1 MDKDKKKNN
10 EKEKNKKL
18 LLSLIGLIILLVIV
32 IAGIIIYNQN
42 NMEEDEDTLAYTD
55 LIKEISYGNVEK
67 VELTTGSRTAKITI
81 RNEEE
86 EKTAI
91 IPDTEAFITL
101 IQTKVAE
108 GNEIELIQKPQSF
121 LAQLPST

>member
-1 MDKDKKKNN
+1 MSKKMNKDKNKNN
-10 EKEKNKKL
+10 EKDKNKKL
-18 LLSLIGLIILLVIV
+18 LLSVIGLIILLAVAV
-32 IAGIIIYNQN
+32 TGVIIYNEN
-42 NMEEDEDTLAYTD
+42 NKEDDEDTLAYTD

-108 GNEIELIQKPQSF
+108 GNETELVQKPQS
-121 LAQLPST
+121 